1 MNKGVIEK
9 GEFGL
14 GRHSVTRSNGAI
26 MQYISTG
33 AGTTNEKKILIR
45 MGDSVP

>member
-26 MQYISTG
+26 MQHPPEQAQQTKRKY
-33 AGTTNEKKILIR
+33 
-45 MGDSVP
+45 